1 MTFRPG
7 YQGCRTKADNLPGLQ
22 NKLLQF
28 LSPPAEGQ
36 GMGGL
41 GGSSSLT
48 YCSEV
53 VGWKTLAGWAGVGST
68 PLHTTMYTGERW

>member
-22 NKLLQF
+22 NKLLKF

-36 GMGGL
+36 GMGGW
-41 GGSSSLT
+41 GD
-48 YCSEV
+48 
-53 VGWKTLAGWAGVGST
+53 
-68 PLHTTMYTGERW
+68 LHP